1 MRRIKVLF
9 LACIIGL
16 SACSTN
22 VPQTERSSN
31 PIVIYLVRHGKTWFN
46 TTGQVQGWSD
56 TPLTEEGQLQAD
68 AVGIGMKDI
77 EFTAAYSSDL
87 GRVRE
92 TALRILNN
100 NSHEVPPLIELTGLR
115 EWNFGGY
122 EGRNDAEMWGAIFAD
137 HGLGEFDPT
146 LMGELLQSMTNEQ
159 LADEIAENDE
169 KHAAETYDEIA
180 SRTKDAISMIIEEC
194 KSLGGGNVLVVSS
207 GGAIRTILNNI
218 DPNRTQLDD
227 VKNCSVTQIII
238 DGDEI
243 TVADIS
249 NLNYLEAGLKELKQ

>member
-1 MRRIKVLF
+1 MKFFKILTLSLF
-9 LACIIGL
+9 MVL
-16 SACSTN
+16 SACSAPN
-22 VPQTERSSN
+22 APQAEQSTK
-31 PIVIYLVRHGKTWFN
+31 PVTIYLVRHGKTWFN

-56 TPLTEEGQLQAD
+56 TPLTEEGQKQAD

-77 EFTAAYSSDL
+77 EFIAAYTSDL

-92 TALRILNN
+92 TASRILGG
-100 NSHEVPPLIELTGLR
+100 NSHDVPALIELTGLR

-122 EGRNDAEMWGAIFAD
+122 EGKNDAEMWGVLFAN
-137 HGLGEFDPT
+137 HGLGEFNPA
-146 LMGELLQSMTNEQ
+146 LMGELLGSMTNQQ

-169 KHAAETYDEIA
+169 KQAAETYEEIA
-180 SRTKDAISMIIEEC
+180 ARTQAAIDQIIAEC
-194 KSLGGGNVLVVSS
+194 QALGGGNVLVVSS

-243 TVADIS
+243 TLADIS
-249 NLNYLEAGLKELKQ
+249 NLSYLEEGLKTLN